1 MSNVSMSFNVGI
13 PEINRIR
20 LYKLPARPVKIIKAM
35 RLPDTQRGFIMVG
48 ENRKVYASC
57 VDRNVS
63 LYIQAGSGGRYLP
76 YFKALVKLNVLSSE
90 ALKWFL
96 EREQKGANEFYFKK
110 DVKDFKR
117 IAKKYGINITKTME
131 KRLKNEPR

>member
-1 MSNVSMSFNVGI
+1 MSFNVEI

-35 RLPDTQRGFIMVG
+35 RLPDTQRGFIMIG
-48 ENRKVYASC
+48 ENRKIYASC
-57 VDRNVS
+57 VDINVS
-63 LYIQAGSGGRYLP
+63 LYISPGCGGRYVE
-76 YFKALVKLNVLSSE
+76 YFKALEKLKVISKES
-90 ALKWFL
+90 LKWFL
-96 EREQKGANEFYFKK
+96 EREQKGKAEFDHKS

-117 IAKKYGINITKTME
+117 IAEKYGINITKTMD